1 MLVYSAAITRY
12 QSPLRHQRVQHITLR
27 QSPID
32 GRTVEWQ
39 FYFKD
44 YKLYIVTILECRVF
58 ILLFIFPEFCGWRC
72 GMFMIEF
79 SLTEMVL
86 ISPNITAIIS
96 HNVTS
101 IDQKTVNWNWFP
113 FKIQGVFIV
122 IILEVRVFI
131 LLFVLP

>member
-58 ILLFIFPEFCGWRC
+58 ILLFIFP
-72 GMFMIEF
+72 
-79 SLTEMVL
+79 
-86 ISPNITAIIS
+86 
-96 HNVTS
+96 
-101 IDQKTVNWNWFP
+101 
-113 FKIQGVFIV
+113 
-122 IILEVRVFI
+122 
-131 LLFVLP
+131 